1 MGTRIFVGNLPFSA
15 TETQLNELF
24 SQHGEVTSVSIVKD
38 KFTDRSRGFAFVE
51 MTAADAATAAIAA
64 LNQHQLEGRPLTV
77 NVARERTEGSR
88 PPRSGGG
95 DRRPPRSGGFSGNR
109 W

>member
-15 TETQLNELF
+15 TEDQLRQLF
-24 SQHGEVTSVSIVKD
+24 TTHGEVASVSIVKD

-51 MTAADAATAAIAA
+51 MSNADAATAAIAA
-64 LNQHQLEGRPLTV
+64 LANHSLDNRPLTI
-77 NVARERTEGSR
+77 NVARERSEGGSR
-88 PPRSGGG
+88 
-95 DRRPPRSGGFSGNR
+95 GGFGGRSRDRSSGYGAGKR

>member
-15 TETQLNELF
+15 TEEQLKTLF
-24 SQHGEVTSVSIVKD
+24 APHGEVSSVSIVKD

-51 MTAADAATAAIAA
+51 MADAGAASAAISA
-64 LNQHQLEGRPLTV
+64 LANHSMENRQLTINL
-77 NVARERTEGSR
+77 ARERSEGGSR
-88 PPRSGGG
+88 GGG
-95 DRRPPRSGGFSGNR
+95 GGSR

>member
-15 TETQLNELF
+15 TEDQLSQLF
-24 SQHGEVTSVSIVKD
+24 TPHGEVASVSIVKD

-51 MTAADAATAAIAA
+51 MSSAEAATAAIAA
-64 LNQHQLEGRPLTV
+64 LANHSMDSRTLTI
-77 NVARERTEGSR
+77 NVARERTEGGSR
-88 PPRSGGG
+88 GGYGARSGG
-95 DRRPPRSGGFSGNR
+95 RTSSPGNR

>member
-15 TETQLNELF
+15 TEDQLRQLF
-24 SQHGEVTSVSIVKD
+24 STHGEVASVSIVKD

-51 MTAADAATAAIAA
+51 MTNAEAATAAISA
-64 LNQHQLEGRPLTV
+64 LANHSMDNRTLTI
-77 NVARERTEGSR
+77 NVARERTEGGSR
-88 PPRSGGG
+88 GGYGRSGG
-95 DRRPPRSGGFSGNR
+95 RGFSSGSR

>member
-15 TETQLNELF
+15 TEDQLRQLF
-24 SQHGEVTSVSIVKD
+24 ATHGEVASVSIVKD

-51 MTAADAATAAIAA
+51 MSSAEAATAAIAA
-64 LNQHQLEGRPLTV
+64 LASHSLDNRPLTI
-77 NVARERTEGSR
+77 NIARERTEGGSR
-88 PPRSGGG
+88 GGFGGRSGG
-95 DRRPPRSGGFSGNR
+95 RSSSSPGNR

>member
-38 KFTDRSRGFAFVE
+38 KFTDRSLGFAFVE
-51 MTAADAATAAIAA
+51 MAAADAASAAIAA
-64 LNQHQLEGRPLTV
+64 LNQHQMEGRPLTV
-77 NVARERTEGSR
+77 NVARERTER
-88 PPRSGGG
+88 PPRGN
-95 DRRPPRSGGFSGNR
+95 DRHSSRSNSFSGNR

>member
-1 MGTRIFVGNLPFSA
+1 
-15 TETQLNELF
+15 
-24 SQHGEVTSVSIVKD
+24 VTSVSIVKD

-88 PPRSGGG
+88 PPRAGGG

>member
-15 TETQLNELF
+15 TVDQLRQLF
-24 SQHGEVTSVSIVKD
+24 APHGEVAAVSIVKD

-51 MTAADAATAAIAA
+51 MSNADAATAAIAA
-64 LNQHQLEGRPLTV
+64 LANHSLDNRPLTI
-77 NVARERTEGSR
+77 NVARERTEGGSR
-88 PPRSGGG
+88 GGFGGGRSGG
-95 DRRPPRSGGFSGNR
+95 RSSSSPGNR

>member
-24 SQHGEVTSVSIVKD
+24 SQHGEVTSGSIVKD

-64 LNQHQLEGRPLTV
+64 LNQYQMEGRALTV

-88 PPRSGGG
+88 PPRSG

>member
-64 LNQHQLEGRPLTV
+64 LNQYQMEGRALTV

-88 PPRSGGG
+88 PPRSG